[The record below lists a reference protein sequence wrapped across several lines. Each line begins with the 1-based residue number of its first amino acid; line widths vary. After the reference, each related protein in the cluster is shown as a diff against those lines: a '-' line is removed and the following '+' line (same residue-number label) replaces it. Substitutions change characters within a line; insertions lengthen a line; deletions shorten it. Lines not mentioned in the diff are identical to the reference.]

1 MPEPAPLVLIDND
14 IFCKLGAAHL
24 FLDAVAALGAFYDQC
39 RRIPSL
45 PHMLRRGS
53 FRDHLGPDLAKCLG
67 PLVNSIDPIAEP
79 STEWLSPLT
88 AVPEIDPGEA
98 VIFAAAAQDDQQQ
111 SLIMSGDKRAVVALK
126 DVVPHRDRLHGRI
139 VTLEAI
145 LIHLLDTLGETRLR
159 CDLEPVRRLD
169 GVLRVCFNPE
179 NTDLFGCLR
188 SYFLSTVSDVEPLV
202 LWHPSSVT
210 TIG

>member
-24 FLDAVAALGAFYDQC
+24 FLDAVAALGAYYDQC
-39 RRIPSL
+39 RCIPSL

-53 FRDHLGPDLAKCLG
+53 FREHLGSDLAKCLG

-98 VIFAAAAQDDQQQ
+98 VIFASAAQDDQQQ
-111 SLIMSGDKRAVVALK
+111 SLIMTGDKRAVVALK
-126 DVVPHRDRLHGRI
+126 DMVPYRDRLHGRI

-145 LIHLLDTLGETRLR
+145 LIHLLDTLGEARLR
-159 CDLEPVRRLD
+159 CHLEPVRRLD
-169 GVLRVCFNPE
+169 GMLRVCCNPE
-179 NTDLFGCLR
+179 NDDLLGCLR
-188 SYFLSTVSDVEPLV
+188 SYFLGIATEVEPLV
-202 LWHPSSVT
+202 LWRPPVLT
-210 TIG
+210 TTG